1 MISGQYL
8 PPFLV
13 LAALLAYVG
22 VLLLV
27 GFWAERRARQNRE
40 VTNRGWIYALSL
52 TVYCTSW
59 TYFGSVG
66 SAVKSGMLYST
77 IYLGPTIVML
87 ASWGVV
93 RRMIRLRQR
102 YQFSSVVDFITQRYG
117 QSVRMGA
124 FITLVMLMGMVPYIG
139 LQIRALRVPF
149 SIITGLRHGVDT
161 VWIGHFSDE
170 IMLLL
175 VGVLTCIFG
184 LRLVDTRERQ
194 HGLLA
199 MLAVESIVKLLGFV
213 AVGVFVTWGVFD
225 GLADLLS
232 RINDAPELRQRF
244 VDAPVPGSAYLT
256 WMTYLVLSMAAVIFL
271 PRMFHVMVVE
281 NHDERHLATAMWLF
295 PLYLLLISF
304 FVLPIA
310 LGGQLLGYSP
320 SVADWLV
327 IRLPFDRG
335 NPAITLLA
343 YLGGFS
349 AAISMLM
356 VVCTAMAIM
365 FSNHIVLPLIDRGV
379 MGERLRAGLRPI
391 RWAVVFV
398 MLWVA
403 YWFENGLEN
412 SYLLIE
418 MGLVSFAAVLQFVPA
433 GIGGLYW
440 NRGSKAG
447 AWWAL
452 ALGWLVWAYTLF
464 LPVVLRSSM
473 DHVEWL
479 IHGPWGLDFLRPEA
493 LFGLNLNSP
502 YFNAVFWSLLFN
514 VTGYLIGSLLKPQG
528 ADETE
533 MTNAYINAIDVD
545 LNQRGEA
552 AAQVLIDYEVVR
564 KQIDGLFSRYLPVD
578 EAALAV
584 EVVLGEVISDDGA
597 SLSGLV
603 YLELAARVERTLS
616 GAIGAAMARK
626 AVGEAL
632 RLSDKEAAALQTT
645 WASQLVELRITPQ
658 QMREQVDYFRSLQE
672 ISLAHGKKMEEQVAA
687 LEMAARERDC
697 ADAARRESEQRF
709 RSLADNA
716 PVMIWITG
724 SADGNDYFN
733 RAWKEFTG
741 KGPSEQARG
750 DWTDDIHPADRD
762 GALALIDQALEQHGR
777 IEQKFRFLRG
787 DGEYRHLRV
796 QMLPRYSED
805 GMILG
810 MVGTAIDISDL
821 VTAELTLRRSN
832 EDLEVLIGDRTR
844 ALKRSFADLQEREQ
858 TIRTITDSAQDAVIM
873 LDAAGLVSFW
883 NPAAER
889 IFGWMADEV
898 LGLPLENFLIPER
911 FLDAHRAGY
920 QRFQQGAH
928 GKVLG
933 QTIELIALH
942 RRRGEMSVELSL
954 SSTVLN
960 GNINAIGLLRDIT
973 ERQRS
978 ADALRYEKAWS
989 EDIIRLAPSMIVGLD
1004 PVGTITLFN
1013 DYAEQLTGYARDE
1026 VIGKPWVDLF
1036 IPPAIRDG
1044 IRAIIDDAA
1053 LSGNVLRHKENQ
1065 IVIRDGSE
1073 RMIDWHSHVMQQ
1085 GGELQMIFSFGVD
1098 VTERNQ
1104 AEQALKNNYADLKLL
1119 NLRLE
1124 EAQSQLLQSEKMA
1137 SIGQLAAGVAHEINN
1152 PVGFVNS
1159 NLGTLKTYCSQ
1170 MMQLIATYQS
1180 AEAKISDVGVLA
1192 EITGLKQALD
1202 LDFLREDLPALLKE
1216 SEDGLLRVKRIVND
1230 LKDFSHVNESEWS
1243 FADINAGLDST
1254 LNVVWN
1260 EVKYK
1265 AKVEKNYA
1273 QIPPVECLA
1282 AQLNQVFMN
1291 LIINAVHALDE
1302 SKGMGLITL
1311 STGQEGDWVWV
1322 EVQDSGRGMSED
1334 VQRRVFEPFFTTK
1347 PVGKGTGL
1355 GLSLSF
1361 NIVHKHFGRIELE
1374 SAPEEGSRFRVWVP
1388 ISHARQGEG

>member
-1 MISGQYL
+1 MRGQYF

-22 VLLLV
+22 VLLLI
-27 GFWAERRARQNRE
+27 GFWAERRARRNRE
-40 VTNRGWIYALSL
+40 FTNRGWIYALSL
-52 TVYCTSW
+52 TIYCTSW
-59 TYFGSVG
+59 TYFGSIG
-66 SAVKSGMLYST
+66 SAAKNGMLYSA

-87 ASWGVV
+87 LSWGVV

-102 YQFSSVVDFITQRYG
+102 YHFSSVVDFITQRYG

-124 FITLVMLMGMVPYIG
+124 FITLVMLLGMVPYIG
-139 LQIRALRVPF
+139 LQIRALLVPF
-149 SIITGLRHGVDT
+149 DIITGLRHGPAT
-161 VWIGHFSDE
+161 TAI
-170 IMLLL
+170 LLL
-175 VGVLTCIFG
+175 LITVLTAIFG
-184 LRLVDTRERQ
+184 LRRVDTRERQ

-199 MLAVESIVKLLGFV
+199 VLAVESIVKLVGFV
-213 AVGVFVTWGVFD
+213 AVGAFVTWGVFD
-225 GLADLLS
+225 GLNDLLA
-232 RINDAPELRQRF
+232 RIGDAPGLRERF
-244 VDAPVPGSAYLT
+244 IDAPVPGSAYLT
-256 WMTYLVLSMAAVIFL
+256 WMTYLVLSMAAMLFL

-281 NHDERHLATAMWLF
+281 NHDERHLAAAMWQF

-310 LGGQLLGYSP
+310 IGGQLLGYSP
-320 SVADWLV
+320 SLADWLV

-335 NPAITLLA
+335 NSAITLLA

-349 AAISMLM
+349 AAIGMLM
-356 VVCTAMAIM
+356 VACTTMAIM
-365 FSNHIVLPLIDRGV
+365 FSNHVVLPLIDRGV
-379 MGERLRAGLRPI
+379 MGEHLRTRLRPI
-391 RWAVVFV
+391 RWSVVFV

-403 YWFENGLEN
+403 YWFEHGLAN
-412 SYLLIE
+412 NYLLIE

-440 NRGSKAG
+440 SRGSRTG
-447 AWWAL
+447 AWWGL

-464 LPVVLRSSM
+464 VPVVLRSSTVNV
-473 DHVEWL
+473 DWL
-479 IHGPWGLDFLRPEA
+479 ILGPWGLDFLRPEA

-502 YFNAVFWSLLFN
+502 YFNAVFWSLLLN
-514 VTGYLIGSLLKPQG
+514 MTGYLIGSLVKQQG
-528 ADETE
+528 AAEAAIAD
-533 MTNAYINAIDVD
+533 AYAGAIGGTHGQSGEAGGQVAID
-545 LNQRGEA
+545 
-552 AAQVLIDYEVVR
+552 YSVVR
-564 KQIDGLFSRYLPVD
+564 KQVDDLFSRYLPSD

-584 EVVLGEVISDDGA
+584 EVVLKEAISDDGI
-597 SLSGLV
+597 SLSGPV
-603 YLELAARVERTLS
+603 YLELAARVERTLA

-632 RLSDKEAAALQTT
+632 RLSDEETAALHST
-645 WASQLVELRITPQ
+645 WASQLLELRITPQ
-658 QMREQVDYFRSLQE
+658 QLREQVDYFRSLQE
-672 ISLAHGKKMEEQVAA
+672 ISQAHAQKMEEQIAA
-687 LEMAARERDC
+687 LEMAAIQRDS

-724 SADGNDYFN
+724 SVDGNDYFN
-733 RAWKEFTG
+733 SAWKEFTG
-741 KGPSEQARG
+741 KGASEPARG
-750 DWTDDIHPADRD
+750 DWTDGIHPEDRD
-762 GALALIDQALEQHGR
+762 GALALIGQALEQHGR

-810 MVGTAIDISDL
+810 MVGTAVDISDL

-844 ALKRSFADLQEREQ
+844 ALQRSFTDLQEREQ

-883 NPAAER
+883 NPSAER
-889 IFGWMADEV
+889 IFGWTTDEV
-898 LGLPLENFLIPER
+898 LGRPLEEFLIPER
-911 FLDAHRAGY
+911 FRDAHRAGY

-933 QTIELIALH
+933 QTIELTALD
-942 RRRGEMSVELSL
+942 RYCREISVELSL

-960 GNINAIGLLRDIT
+960 GNTNAIGLLRDIT

-978 ADALRYEKAWS
+978 ANALRHEKAWS

-1004 PVGTITLFN
+1004 PSGTITLFN

-1026 VIGKPWVDLF
+1026 VIGKDWVELF
-1036 IPPAIRDG
+1036 IPAILHDG
-1044 IRAIIDDAA
+1044 ISAIIEDAA
-1053 LSGNVLRHKENQ
+1053 VSGEVLPSNENQ

-1073 RMIDWHSHVMQQ
+1073 RMIDWHSQVMKQD
-1085 GGELQMIFSFGVD
+1085 GELKMIFAFGVD
-1098 VTERNQ
+1098 VTERRR
-1104 AEQALKNNYADLKLL
+1104 AEQELKNNYAELKLL
-1119 NLRLE
+1119 NQRLE

-1159 NLGTLKTYCSQ
+1159 NLGTLKNYCSQ
-1170 MMQLIATYQS
+1170 MMQLIGLYQS
-1180 AEAKISDVGVLA
+1180 AEAKINDDGVLA
-1192 EITGLKQALD
+1192 EITGLKKALD
-1202 LDFLREDLPALLKE
+1202 LDFLKEDLPALLRE
-1216 SEDGLLRVKRIVND
+1216 SEDGLMRVKRIVND
-1230 LKDFSHVNESEWS
+1230 LKDFSHVNESDWS

-1265 AKVEKNYA
+1265 AKVEKNYGK
-1273 QIPPVECLA
+1273 IPPVECLA
-1282 AQLNQVFMN
+1282 AQLNQVFLN

-1302 SKGMGLITL
+1302 SKGMGLLTL

-1374 SAPEEGSRFRVWVP
+1374 SAPEEGSRFKVWVP
-1388 ISHARQGEG
+1388 INHARQAED